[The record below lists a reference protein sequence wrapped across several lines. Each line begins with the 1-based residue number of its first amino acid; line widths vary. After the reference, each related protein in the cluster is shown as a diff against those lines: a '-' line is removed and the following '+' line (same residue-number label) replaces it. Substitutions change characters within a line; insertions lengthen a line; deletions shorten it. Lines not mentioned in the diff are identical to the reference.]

1 MTTTQ
6 RKPARGKKTPPVS
19 TATVMVDTQGA
30 TPQAT
35 EFVYAVIAALGL
47 NLVELTDSS
56 EQPVAA
62 SLQVWGNT
70 ISAGNQQWHYPDH
83 EAAFEHWLVTTCFRR
98 VKDSTVWAVVQTGV
112 EVFPLL
118 AAAMAYAHADDG
130 ALLIDADATGKLSET
145 ILEATGHRIEPLAFD
160 LDLPSAHIYLLNAPR
175 WHHVTLMLDPKRS
188 NPLHSVLLRDTVH
201 AARHHFA
208 HTVID
213 CGADLFLAQ
222 RLAEEGAQVVHVDD
236 HSRPLY
242 MNLEPY
248 KRINY
253 FSHRIPEYGTRRDVE
268 YLVNAARRRRGMR
281 RWMQRGDTP

>member
-1 MTTTQ
+1 
-6 RKPARGKKTPPVS
+6 
-19 TATVMVDTQGA
+19 MVDTQDA

-35 EFVYAVIAALGL
+35 EFVYAVVAALGL
-47 NLVELTDSS
+47 NIVELADTADH
-56 EQPVAA
+56 PVAA
-62 SLQVWGNT
+62 NVQVWGNT
-70 ISAGNQQWHYPDH
+70 ISAGDRQWHYPDH

-118 AAAMAYAHADDG
+118 AAAMAYAHAADG
-130 ALLIDADATGKLSET
+130 ALLIDADATGKLSQT
-145 ILEATGHRIEPLAFD
+145 ILDATDHSIEPLAFD
-160 LDLPSAHIYLLNAPR
+160 RDLPSAHIYLLNAPR
-175 WHHVTLMLDPKRS
+175 WHHVTMMLDAQRS

-236 HSRPLY
+236 ESRPLY
-242 MNLEPY
+242 VHLKPY

-253 FSHRIPEYGTRRDVE
+253 FSHRIPRYGTRPDFE
-268 YLVNAARRRRGMR
+268 YLVSATRRRRRMR
-281 RWMQRGDTP
+281 RWMQRGDAP